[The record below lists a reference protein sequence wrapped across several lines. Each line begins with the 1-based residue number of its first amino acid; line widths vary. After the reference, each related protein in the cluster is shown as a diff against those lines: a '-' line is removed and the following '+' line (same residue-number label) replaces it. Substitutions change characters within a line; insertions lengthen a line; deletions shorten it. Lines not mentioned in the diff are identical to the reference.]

1 MNEVSYYPELASSLE
16 DAVRANISDADINV
30 KALFLPTYGNN
41 IRDYL
46 QKYIDSNK
54 NNVSNSL
61 IDFAKSVPK
70 VRTDIILLFDNPVTD
85 KFTIVIVEVKLLNSA
100 GLSEFSQLIGYNLVT
115 KIEYGILVNV
125 GGGISSDLNSILLT
139 DADITKIE
147 RIISTP
153 PYKQMHKIGVMSY
166 NSTTKNLD
174 YVETLTGVSI
184 PKLVSEIQSRLSNK
198 N

>member
-16 DAVRANISDADINV
+16 ETIKANLSSNDINV
-30 KALFLPTYGNN
+30 KALYLPTYGNN

-46 QKYIDSNK
+46 VYYVEHNK
-54 NNVSNSL
+54 GNVSKSL
-61 IDFAKSVPK
+61 EVFLKDVPK
-70 VRTDIILLFDNPVTD
+70 VRTDTIVLFDNPKTD

-125 GGGISSDLNSILLT
+125 GGRISTDLNSILIS
-139 DADITKIE
+139 DADVTKIE

-166 NSTTKNLD
+166 NPSTKNLD
-174 YVETLTGVSI
+174 YIETLTGVSI
-184 PKLVSEIQSRLSNK
+184 PKLVQEIENKLS
-198 N
+198 

>member
-16 DAVRANISDADINV
+16 EAIKANLSNENINIQ
-30 KALFLPTYGNN
+30 ALYLPTFGNN

-46 QKYIDSNK
+46 DYYIEHNK
-54 NNVSNSL
+54 GNVSNSL
-61 IDFAKSVPK
+61 IDFSKDIPK
-70 VRTDIILLFDNPVTD
+70 VRTDTIVLFDNPTTD
-85 KFTIVIVEVKLLNSA
+85 KFTIVIVEVKLLSSA

-125 GGGISSDLNSILLT
+125 GGRVSTDLNSILIS
-139 DADITKIE
+139 DADVTKIE

-166 NSTTKNLD
+166 NPTTKNLD
-174 YVETLTGVSI
+174 YIETLTGVSI
-184 PKLVSEIQSRLSNK
+184 PKLVQEIENKLS
-198 N
+198 